1 MYKSG
6 RSICKYQGPGITP
19 FGLTLFCLHVYR
31 WSEGGRALLCYFFP
45 ALPFGSFGVVWPGV
59 QNSVKMQFFIGH
71 AREPLFCSPYCLNK
85 RRKRQARASVNSEF
99 THCDVTLAAVVLSIQ
114 FSTSATT
121 KRFLFSLSRFW
132 LFSHRAHVLDTV
144 SAAGIRGNPAAL
156 PYTQGYIYLHNNFV
170 YPESN
175 WRLNKSLE

>member
-1 MYKSG
+1 VLYKSG

-19 FGLTLFCLHVYR
+19 CGLTLFCLYMCVYR

-85 RRKRQARASVNSEF
+85 RRKKAGASVSQQR
-99 THCDVTLAAVVLSIQ
+99 VY
-114 FSTSATT
+114 
-121 KRFLFSLSRFW
+121 SLWRNIGSCCSFHPIFH
-132 LFSHRAHVLDTV
+132 FSHNQALFILTV
-144 SAAGIRGNPAAL
+144 PLLAFFSS
-156 PYTQGYIYLHNNFV
+156 YTRFRHCLGCWHSWKSGGTTLH
-170 YPESN
+170 P
-175 WRLNKSLE
+175 RLYACTITSFTQNQIEG